1 MGSDTVEKKKN
12 NSIYNSKNTTNNTAP
27 PRYDNIEYSDDWES
41 VPVVR
46 AEPVSTYSEYDDLQN
61 DEMLEQEIYKRAIKK
76 DKKKKENQN
85 PQPVLKLQIILA
97 LLLLATAFLLKSF
110 GGDIYTIA
118 KEWYFTNLNN
128 SIVASVVEDTK

>member
-1 MGSDTVEKKKN
+1 MEKKKN
-12 NSIYNSKNTTNNTAP
+12 NSIYNSKNTTNNTAL

-76 DKKKKENQN
+76 EKKKKENQN